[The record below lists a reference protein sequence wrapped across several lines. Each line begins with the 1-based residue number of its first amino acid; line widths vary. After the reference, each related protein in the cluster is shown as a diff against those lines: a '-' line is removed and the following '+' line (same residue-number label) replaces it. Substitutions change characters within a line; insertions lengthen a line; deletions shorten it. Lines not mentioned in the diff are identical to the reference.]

1 MTERQN
7 APLIYIVEDD
17 DALRDSLCWL
27 IASAGYRSAAFGSA
41 EDFLAAYE
49 PGTGACL
56 VLDVRMPGM
65 SGLQLQEMLLRLHQS
80 IPTIFVT
87 GHGDV
92 PMAVS
97 AIKRGALDFIE
108 KPYRDQDLLTK
119 IETAVQI
126 ERRLADSRARFR
138 LIAPRLATLTT
149 REREVM
155 RRVVEGRPNKCIAKD
170 LAISIKTVEAHR
182 SKMMEKLG
190 VTSIAELVRVV
201 VAAEASDLSVESA

>member
-1 MTERQN
+1 MTEKQK

-27 IASAGYRSAAFGSA
+27 IESAGHRVVAFPNA
-41 EDFLAAYE
+41 ECFLAAYQ
-49 PGTGACL
+49 PGAGACL

-65 SGLQLQEMLLRLHQS
+65 SGLQLQEMLLRLHQN

-92 PMAVS
+92 PMAVN

-108 KPYRDQDLLTK
+108 KPFRDQELLTK
-119 IETAVQI
+119 IERAVQI
-126 ERRLADSRARFR
+126 ERELADPRARYR
-138 LIAPRLATLTT
+138 LIAPRLATLTI

-155 RRVVEGRPNKCIAKD
+155 RRVVDGRPNKCIAKD

-190 VTSIAELVRVV
+190 VNSVAELVRVV
-201 VAAEASDLSVESA
+201 VLAEASDLSVESS

>member
-1 MTERQN
+1 MTEKQK

-27 IASAGYRSAAFGSA
+27 IESAGQRAAAFPNA
-41 EDFLAAYE
+41 ECFLAAYQ
-49 PGTGACL
+49 PGAGACL

-65 SGLQLQEMLLRLHQS
+65 SGLQLQEMLLRLHQN
-80 IPTIFVT
+80 IPTIFIT

-92 PMAVS
+92 PMAVN

-108 KPYRDQDLLTK
+108 KPFRDQELLTK
-119 IETAVQI
+119 IESAVQI
-126 ERRLADSRARFR
+126 ERELADSRARYR
-138 LIAPRLATLTT
+138 LIAPRLATLTI

-155 RRVVEGRPNKCIAKD
+155 RRVVDGRPNKCIAND

-190 VTSIAELVRVV
+190 VNSVAELVRVV
-201 VAAEASDLSVESA
+201 VLAEASDLSVESS

>member
-1 MTERQN
+1 MTAKRD
-7 APLIYIVEDD
+7 APLIYLVEDD

-27 IASAGYRSAAFGSA
+27 TESAGYRTAAFANA
-41 EDFLAAYE
+41 ETFLAAYE
-49 PGTGACL
+49 PGAGACL

-65 SGLQLQEMLLRLHQS
+65 SGLQLQETLLRLRQN

-92 PMAVS
+92 PMAVN

-108 KPYRDQDLLTK
+108 KPFHDQELLAL
-119 IETAVQI
+119 IESAVQI
-126 ERRLADSRARFR
+126 ERRVADSRTRYR
-138 LIAPRLATLTT
+138 LIAPRLATLTA

-155 RRVVEGRPNKCIAKD
+155 RGVVEGKPNKCIAKD

-190 VTSIAELVRVV
+190 VNSIAELVRVAV
-201 VAAEASDLSVESA
+201 LAESSDLSVESS

>member
-1 MTERQN
+1 MTANQN

-27 IASAGYRSAAFGSA
+27 MDCAGYRAAAFSNA
-41 EDFLAAYE
+41 ESFLAAYQ
-49 PGTGACL
+49 PGAGACL

-65 SGLQLQEMLLRLHQS
+65 SGPQLQEVLLRLHQN

-87 GHGDV
+87 GHGNV
-92 PMAVS
+92 PMAVN

-108 KPYRDQDLLTK
+108 KPFRDQELLTK
-119 IETAVQI
+119 IESAVQI
-126 ERRLADSRARFR
+126 ERGLAESRTRYR
-138 LIAPRLATLTT
+138 LIAPRLATLTA

-155 RRVVEGRPNKCIAKD
+155 RRVVEGKPNKCIAKD

-190 VTSIAELVRVV
+190 VNSIAELVRIA
-201 VAAEASDLSVESA
+201 VASEASDLSFESS

>member
-1 MTERQN
+1 MTEKQK

-27 IASAGYRSAAFGSA
+27 IESAGHRSAAFPNA
-41 EDFLAAYE
+41 ECFLAAYQ
-49 PGTGACL
+49 PGAGACL

-65 SGLQLQEMLLRLHQS
+65 SGLQLQEMLLRLHQN

-92 PMAVS
+92 PMAVN

-108 KPYRDQDLLTK
+108 KPFRDQELLTK
-119 IETAVQI
+119 IESAVQI
-126 ERRLADSRARFR
+126 ERELADSRVRYR
-138 LIAPRLATLTT
+138 LIAPRLATLTI

-155 RRVVEGRPNKCIAKD
+155 RRVVDGRPNKCIAKD

-190 VTSIAELVRVV
+190 VNSVAELVRVV
-201 VAAEASDLSVESA
+201 VLAEASDLSVESS

>member
-1 MTERQN
+1 MTTKQK

-27 IASAGYRSAAFGSA
+27 VESSGYRHAAFA
-41 EDFLAAYE
+41 NANAFLAAYQ
-49 PGTGACL
+49 PGAGACL

-65 SGLQLQEMLLRLHQS
+65 SGLQLQEMLLRLHQN

-92 PMAVS
+92 PMAVN

-108 KPYRDQDLLTK
+108 KPFRDQELLTK
-119 IETAVQI
+119 IESAVEI
-126 ERRLADSRARFR
+126 ERGLADSRARYR

-155 RRVVEGRPNKCIAKD
+155 RRVVDGKPNKCIAKE

-201 VAAEASDLSVESA
+201 VAAEASDLSVESS